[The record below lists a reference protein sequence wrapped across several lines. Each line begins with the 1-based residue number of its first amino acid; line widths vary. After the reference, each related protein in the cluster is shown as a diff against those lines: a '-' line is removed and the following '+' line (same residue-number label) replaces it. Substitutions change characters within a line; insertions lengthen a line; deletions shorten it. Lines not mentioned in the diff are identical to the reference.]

1 MTVGE
6 HITKLVKAENYLEE
20 RLRVTDEFID
30 MVRTCL
36 PSHYNHIKDK
46 EEAYQEIV
54 RLLGQSE

>member
-20 RLRVTDEFID
+20 RLKVSDEFID
-30 MVRTCL
+30 MVRTCM
-36 PSHYNHIKDK
+36 PSHYDYIKDK

-54 RLLGQSE
+54 KLLGGSQ